1 MKRLGGKIARA
12 LAPRTMATLADMAE
26 VRTSHGSLKNAL
38 DAIHAAQADIDTL
51 SRENRQLREE
61 IDELRREGRYVAELY
76 DLVLERV
83 RADAKS

>member
-1 MKRLGGKIARA
+1 
-12 LAPRTMATLADMAE
+12 MASLSDVAE
-26 VRTSHGSLKNAL
+26 VRERYGSLQRAL
-38 DAIHAAQADIDTL
+38 ETVDTERIEQL
-51 SRENRQLREE
+51 ISENRRLREE

>member
-1 MKRLGGKIARA
+1 
-12 LAPRTMATLADMAE
+12 MASLTELADFRA
-26 VRTSHGSLKNAL
+26 RHGSVRPTLETAETDGLRL
-38 DAIHAAQADIDTL
+38 DELERVNT
-51 SRENRQLREE
+51 QLREE